1 MAVKIQGGS
10 STAGQANVTST
21 YDLQVAT
28 SQTLTQVGGS
38 VAVAQVDAGTVT
50 GTRNVRALDISD
62 DYRARV
68 GVDQPVF
75 RDIFAYATVNSTRYS
90 VITATATAA
99 FSGRKW
105 TLNGGSSVTTGQS
118 AQVSTRAN
126 FQFSQSYPVYAEIWA
141 AIPNAPQSNT
151 VLEWGFGY
159 ASATSVPTDGV
170 FFRYASGG
178 EIRGVIN
185 VAGAEVQTDPFTN
198 QPGGIGYFAGKQHH
212 WLIIADADQV
222 EFWQDDVQLA
232 TIQRSTTEGGTSSS
246 LSLPLFARFYN
257 SAGASAAQQ
266 LALTGWS
273 AYTGDATNQK
283 EPSHVAA
290 INGHSVTN
298 LPDFGSNAGQTA
310 NYANTAAPASL
321 TLSNTTSTNGVNVLG
336 GQWQFAAVGGAETD
350 YMVFAFQNPAGSAT
364 VPGKNLL
371 VYGVTIHSYNMGAAS
386 ATTPTVL
393 QWGLGFG
400 STAVSLATAD
410 SLTTGAQGPRRI
422 TVGVQSFPVATPIG
436 GVPDK
441 QIDFRKQSPDV
452 VPPGGFLH
460 LILKMPVG
468 TATASQII
476 RGIATFDAHFEVA

>member
-21 YDLQVAT
+21 YELLTAT

-38 VAVAQVDAGTVT
+38 IAVAEVDAGTVT
-50 GTRNVRALDISD
+50 GTRSVRALDISD

-68 GVDQPVF
+68 GTDQPVF
-75 RDIFAYATVNSTRYS
+75 RDIFNGVNNSTRYAT
-90 VITATATAA
+90 VISTATAA
-99 FSGRKW
+99 FSGRKL
-105 TLNGGSSVTTGQS
+105 TLNGGSSVTSGHA
-118 AQVSTRAN
+118 AQVTTRAN

-159 ASATSVPTDGV
+159 VSGVSAPTDGV

-178 EIRGVIN
+178 EVRGVIN
-185 VAGAEVQTDPFTN
+185 IAGAEVQTDPFTDLSG
-198 QPGGIGYFAGKQHH
+198 QGYTQGIQHY
-212 WLIIADADQV
+212 WLIICDTDQV
-222 EFWQDDVQLA
+222 EFWRDDVKLA
-232 TIQRSTTEGGTSSS
+232 TIVRPNTEGGMSAS
-246 LSLPLFARFYN
+246 LSLPMYARFYN
-257 SAGASAAQQ
+257 SAAASAAQQ

-283 EPSHVAA
+283 EPGHVAA
-290 INGHSVTN
+290 INGHNVAN
-298 LPDFGSNAGQTA
+298 IPDGATAGQTS
-310 NYANTAAPASL
+310 NYANSAAPAS
-321 TLSNTTSTNGVNVLG
+321 TALSNTTATYAATVLG
-336 GQWQFAAVGGAETD
+336 GQWQFVAVAGAETD
-350 YMVFAFQNPAGSAT
+350 YIVFGYLNPPGTAT

-371 VYGVTIHSYNMGAAS
+371 VEGVTIHSYNMGAIS
-386 ATTPTVL
+386 ATTPTLL

-400 STAVSLATAD
+400 STALSLATAD

-422 TVGVQSFPVATPIG
+422 TVGVQSFPVGTAIG
-436 GVPDK
+436 GVPSN
-441 QIDFRKQSPDV
+441 QIDFRVKSPYC
-452 VPPGGFLH
+452 VPPGGYLH

-476 RGIATFDAHFEVA
+476 RGVASFDAHFEVA

>member
-28 SQTLTQVGGS
+28 SQTLTAVGGS
-38 VAVAQVDAGTVT
+38 IAVAQVDAGAVT
-50 GTRNVRALDISD
+50 GTRNVRSIDVSD

-68 GVDQPVF
+68 GIDQPVF
-75 RDIFAYATVNSTRYS
+75 RDIFNYATVNSTRYS

-99 FSGRKW
+99 FASRKW
-105 TLNGGSSVTTGQS
+105 TLNGGSSVTSGQA
-118 AQVSTRAN
+118 AQVTTRAN
-126 FQFSQSYPVYAEIWA
+126 VQFSQSYPTYAEIWA

-159 ASATSVPTDGV
+159 VSGSSAPTDGI
-170 FFRYASGG
+170 FFRYAAGG

-185 VAGAEVQTDPFTN
+185 VAGAEVQTDPFDN
-198 QPGGIGYFAGKQHH
+198 QPGGIGYVAGKQHH

-232 TIQRSTTEGGTSSS
+232 TIQRPTTEGGTSAS
-246 LSLPLFARFYN
+246 LSLPMFARFYN
-257 SAGASAAQQ
+257 SSTAASAQQ

-273 AYTGDATNQK
+273 AYTGDATNNK
-283 EPSHVAA
+283 EPGHVAA
-290 INGHSVTN
+290 INGHNIAN

-310 NYANTAAPASL
+310 NYANTAAPGSL
-321 TLSNTTSTNGVNVLG
+321 TLSNTTSTNGVAVLG

-350 YMVFAFQNPAGSAT
+350 YIVYGFQNPAGSAT

-386 ATTPTVL
+386 ATTPTLL

-400 STAVSLATAD
+400 GTVVTLNGSD
-410 SLTTGAQGPRRI
+410 SLTTGAQNVRRI

-436 GVPDK
+436 GVPSN
-441 QIDFRKQSPDV
+441 QIDFRMQSPAC

-476 RGIATFDAHFEVA
+476 RGIAAFDAYYEVA